1 MKKSIFTISILF
13 VLFFTGCTNSST
25 SHSAGAAAPATSSP
39 STVSTTD
46 SFPVTLSL
54 ISSPDGSSSG
64 AITENGYYSLSAL
77 EDGSLNINYLDFQTK
92 EQIILCNA
100 PNCQHNN
107 ETCTGWIEPGHG
119 GASTL
124 IINDSLVFIF
134 KGNMQNTQY
143 NKIAPH
149 IITMDFNGQNRK
161 QILELSANE
170 VLIPPF
176 ASDGKNLY
184 CFYNRYNYDND
195 AVTLEQAIIKIDIE
209 HARIEKIYEFN
220 DEMLSLVGAFD
231 NYLVLKETVLPLQP
245 PNLDFNLKLFSVTD
259 MSFST
264 LHSWK
269 SGEERSFVSGDKCY
283 FAVSASNSILEYDCR
298 NRNAHPL
305 DITLPIPSELGFDS
319 LSFIIAFD
327 DIIIFEI
334 YDPGNTPKDVTYHR
348 YGYNTTTG
356 ELKELSLNTYFDGIS
371 EPILIIAENTDYLL
385 VASELEQRTQT
396 LFNSDGSTYV
406 TSSICEIYSL
416 ISKKNYWNSVPQYIT
431 FDSAT
436 F

>member
-64 AITENGYYSLSAL
+64 TITENGYYSLSAL

-170 VLIPPF
+170 VLVPPLRVMAKTF
-176 ASDGKNLY
+176 IASIT
-184 CFYNRYNYDND
+184 
-195 AVTLEQAIIKIDIE
+195 VII
-209 HARIEKIYEFN
+209 
-220 DEMLSLVGAFD
+220 M
-231 NYLVLKETVLPLQP
+231 
-245 PNLDFNLKLFSVTD
+245 
-259 MSFST
+259 
-264 LHSWK
+264 
-269 SGEERSFVSGDKCY
+269 
-283 FAVSASNSILEYDCR
+283 
-298 NRNAHPL
+298 
-305 DITLPIPSELGFDS
+305 ITMP
-319 LSFIIAFD
+319 
-327 DIIIFEI
+327 
-334 YDPGNTPKDVTYHR
+334 
-348 YGYNTTTG
+348 
-356 ELKELSLNTYFDGIS
+356 
-371 EPILIIAENTDYLL
+371 
-385 VASELEQRTQT
+385 
-396 LFNSDGSTYV
+396 
-406 TSSICEIYSL
+406 
-416 ISKKNYWNSVPQYIT
+416 
-431 FDSAT
+431 
-436 F
+436 

>member
-1 MKKSIFTISILF
+1 MKKSIFAISILF
-13 VLFFTGCTNSST
+13 VLFFAGCTDSST
-25 SHSAGAAAPATSSP
+25 SHSYGSAASGTSSP
-39 STVSTTD
+39 SDVSSAD

-54 ISSPDGSSSG
+54 VSPPDGSSSG
-64 AITENGYYSLSAL
+64 AITEKGYYSLSAL
-77 EDGSLNINYLDFQTK
+77 EDGALNIKYLDFQTK
-92 EQIILCNA
+92 EQIVLCNA

-149 IITMDFNGQNRK
+149 IITMDFNGQNKK

-176 ASDGKNLY
+176 ASDGENLY

-195 AVTLEQAIIKIDIE
+195 TVTLEQAIVKIDIE
-209 HARIEKIYEFN
+209 HAKIEKIYALN

-231 NYLVLKETVLPLQP
+231 NYLVLKETVLPIQP
-245 PNLDFNLKLFSVTD
+245 PNLNFNLKLFSVTD

-269 SGEERSFVSGDKCY
+269 SGEERSFVYEDKCY
-283 FAVSASNSILEYDCR
+283 FAISASNSILEYDCLSQ
-298 NRNAHPL
+298 NAHPL
-305 DITLPIPSELGFDS
+305 DITLPIPSELGFDN
-319 LSFIIAFD
+319 LSFIGAFD
-327 DIIIFEI
+327 DVIIFEI
-334 YDPGNTPKDVTYHR
+334 YDPGNTPKDATYCR

-356 ELKELSLNTYFDGIS
+356 ELRELTLNTYFDGIS
-371 EPILIIAENTDYLL
+371 EPILVIAENTDYLL
-385 VASELEQRTQT
+385 VASGLEERTQT

-406 TSSICEIYSL
+406 TSSICEVYSL
-416 ISKKNYWNSVPQYIT
+416 ISKKDYWGSVPKYIT
-431 FDSAT
+431 FDSAI